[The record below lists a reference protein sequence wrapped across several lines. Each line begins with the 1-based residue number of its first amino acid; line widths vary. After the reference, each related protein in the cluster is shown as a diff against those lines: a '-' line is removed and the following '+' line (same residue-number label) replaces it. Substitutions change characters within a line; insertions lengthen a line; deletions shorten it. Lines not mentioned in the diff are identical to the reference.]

1 MGNRDNSIVLKKSF
15 DFGVKIVQLHEQLAQ
30 GKHFV
35 LGKQL
40 LRSGTSIGANIN
52 EALAGYSKKEFVF
65 KLTIS
70 LKEAQ
75 ESEYWIKLIQAAG
88 ITQEI
93 DYKPYLND
101 VVELQ
106 RILTAIIK
114 TTRKNELN

>member
-1 MGNRDNSIVLKKSF
+1 MGNRESSIVLKKSF

-30 GKHFV
+30 DKHFV

-52 EALAGYSKKEFVF
+52 EALAGYSKKDFVY

-75 ESEYWIKLIQAAG
+75 ESEYWIKLIEAAG
-88 ITQEI
+88 ITQDI
-93 DYKPYLND
+93 DYKPYLTD

-106 RILTAIIK
+106 KILTAIIK
-114 TTRKNELN
+114 TSRNNELN